1 MSKEEQ
7 MDLEVRILYLEDA
20 LESINKVMMEQQNI
34 LDKLESRNTFLLEKM
49 QELSDQM
56 EEAPASERP
65 PHY

>member
-1 MSKEEQ
+1 

-34 LDKLESRNTFLLEKM
+34 LDKLESRNSFLLEKV
-49 QELSDQM
+49 QELSDQL
-56 EEAPASERP
+56 EDAPASERP